1 MAIIHESQWHLPDE
15 IKLHKIKVAALL
27 PGIVELVRNYL
38 EQEKVVDFLHW
49 DKCTTD
55 KNSMLA
61 PYSTPAIYPLT

>member
-1 MAIIHESQWHLPDE
+1 MTSSRWN
-15 IKLHKIKVAALL
+15 KTVHKIKVAALL

-49 DKCTTD
+49 DKCTID